1 MTRLLEDPAIVVGL
15 LNQQGLRMHLVVH
28 SEHLLLRLFGS
39 SILVCFFVGHLLL
52 QGLHGELATLDV
64 LTVRLELILDLL
76 HHCLVL
82 LLLHV
87 LDPFLVF
94 CSGGIQLLQPTLGT
108 LGDDH
113 LPLRRRVD
121 GLRRELE
128 LGLAHGFQPRPVL
141 LLPSCHLLVQGGLLF
156 CYQLLHA
163 SHLKLMDR
171 RYPRTRLDGL
181 LGLSQPVPVGFL
193 LLLEAGGLF

>member
-1 MTRLLEDPAIVVGL
+1 MTRLLEDATVVVGL
-15 LNQQGLRMHLVVH
+15 LNQQGLRMYLVIH
-28 SEHLLLRLFGS
+28 SQHLLLRLFCS
-39 SILVCFFVGHLLL
+39 SILVCFFIGHLLL
-52 QGLHGELATLDV
+52 KGLHGELATLHV

-87 LDPFLVF
+87 LHPFLVL

-108 LGDDH
+108 FGDYQ

-121 GLRRELE
+121 GLGRELE

-141 LLPSCHLLVQGGLLF
+141 LLPSGHLLVQGGLLF
-156 CYQLLHA
+156 CYELLHA
-163 SHLKLMDR
+163 SHLELLDR
-171 RYPRTRLDGL
+171 RNRRSRLDGL
-181 LGLSQPVPVGFL
+181 LGFRQPVPVGFL